1 MKFSACLLVGFF
13 VSACS
18 GNPNR
23 PPNSPVARIPD
34 SGAWFCQMD
43 ASGDGWECIQ
53 DPLLAER
60 PRPQRLPDPEQTPEE
75 PAPEEQPLP
84 GPLPPSGAGVP
95 AEPPDRGR
103 PIPPRDAPA
112 RDEPEPGRDPPLPD
126 PPAPPPAVDSG
137 TDDAVPEHARLA
149 YQPPEPVALTE
160 LPDDFYAVQLIA
172 MSSKEALE
180 AFVQRERLESV
191 SAARVERDGELFYV
205 LLLGI
210 YESEAIAQ
218 RAVATLPMALQD
230 TGPWIRRLGS
240 LQAAMR
246 RADAATG
253 SVRY

>member
-1 MKFSACLLVGFF
+1 MKHLACIFVGIF

-23 PPNSPVARIPD
+23 APDSPVTRIPD

-43 ASGDGWECIQ
+43 ASGNGWECIQ

-60 PRPQRLPDPEQTPEE
+60 PRPQRLPDPEQTPEQ

-84 GPLPPSGAGVP
+84 GPLPPSGAGAP
-95 AEPPDRGR
+95 AEPQERGR
-103 PIPPRDAPA
+103 PIPPRDTPA
-112 RDEPEPGRDPPLPD
+112 EDQPEPRRDPPLPD
-126 PPAPPPAVDSG
+126 PPAPPPTVDSG

-172 MSSKEALE
+172 MSSKKALE
-180 AFVQRERLESV
+180 AFVQRERLEGM

-210 YESEAIAQ
+210 YESEAIAR
-218 RAVATLPMALQD
+218 RAVATLPPPLQD
-230 TGPWIRRLGS
+230 AGPWIRRLGS
-240 LQAAMR
+240 LQAAIQ
-246 RADAATG
+246 RADTTTG